1 MEIGGLED
9 SAGLAGGICGG
20 RERRLCLSNYLSNC
34 RLHGRRRLGL
44 RSLCCLRRRL
54 GGGLGWHSARLVL
67 DKGQEVTMGG
77 LFPFQ
82 RTQHT

>member
-1 MEIGGLED
+1 MEIGGLDD

-20 RERRLCLSNYLSNC
+20 RERRLCLSNC

-44 RSLCCLRRRL
+44 HSRCCLR
-54 GGGLGWHSARLVL
+54 GGLGWHSARLVL